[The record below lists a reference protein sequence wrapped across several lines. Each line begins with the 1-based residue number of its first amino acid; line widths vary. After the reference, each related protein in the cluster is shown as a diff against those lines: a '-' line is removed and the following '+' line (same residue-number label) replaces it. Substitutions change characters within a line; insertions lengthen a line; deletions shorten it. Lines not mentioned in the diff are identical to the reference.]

1 MLALYLIN
9 WGCNPFLSDSLK
21 KSKQFN
27 QSDITSGIAALTV
40 MLSVDG
46 PLWLIYIDG
55 DGVKYGLWLRW
66 LHCTF
71 HRLGLR
77 SLLPVTGIWAQIRTE
92 SVSGNLNEPLYTT
105 TFYTATLAHSLHLSV
120 LIPTSDFGPRL
131 DSAGL
136 AYKLHVNYSCIKN

>member
-9 WGCNPFLSDSLK
+9 WGCNPFLGDSLK

-40 MLSVDG
+40 MLSVNG

-55 DGVKYGLWLRW
+55 DGVKYGLWLWW

-77 SLLPVTGIWAQIRTE
+77 SLLPGTGIWVQIRTWVCLRQFKWAIIHNHLLHRDTCTFLA
-92 SVSGNLNEPLYTT
+92 SISANTYLWFRTTAGFGRTCLQIARKWFLY
-105 TFYTATLAHSLHLSV
+105 
-120 LIPTSDFGPRL
+120 
-131 DSAGL
+131 
-136 AYKLHVNYSCIKN
+136 